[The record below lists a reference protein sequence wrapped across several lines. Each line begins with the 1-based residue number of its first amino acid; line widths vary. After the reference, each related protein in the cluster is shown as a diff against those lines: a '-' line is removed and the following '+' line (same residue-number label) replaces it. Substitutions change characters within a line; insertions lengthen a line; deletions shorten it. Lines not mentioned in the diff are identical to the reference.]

1 MDVSSL
7 ASAMIGAQAAQAQ
20 MGLAVDL
27 MRMDAR
33 SAASVAEMLDIAS
46 QTTASQTTASQT
58 TASHTVAAAASS
70 GASNVS
76 AGVGANLDITV

>member
-58 TASHTVAAAASS
+58 VAAAASS